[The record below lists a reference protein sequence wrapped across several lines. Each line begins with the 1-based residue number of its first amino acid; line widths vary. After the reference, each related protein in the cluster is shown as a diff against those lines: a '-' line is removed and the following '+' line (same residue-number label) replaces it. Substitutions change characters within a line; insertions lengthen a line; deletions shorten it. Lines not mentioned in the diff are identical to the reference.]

1 MNPKNKKD
9 LENNLTIEFNK
20 ILEREKDFWKLK
32 SRV

>member
-32 SRV
+32 SGV